1 MLFDALTETGPFDR
15 FWDLRREF
23 DRLFDE
29 VAPYGGRSGR
39 TFAPAFEAEET
50 EGGVTLRMD
59 VPGVPPEALNV
70 SVNGRMLSVEGERA
84 VPDRDEKGTLHRN
97 ERAFGRFSRSV
108 QLPDQYDVEAVEAKH
123 ENGILTIHIPKSAAA
138 KPRAIKIEAH

>member
-29 VAPYGGRSGR
+29 VAPYGERSGR
-39 TFAPAFEAEET
+39 TFAPAFEADET
-50 EGGVTLRMD
+50 ENGVTLRID
-59 VPGVPPEALNV
+59 VPGVPPEALSI
-70 SVNGRMLSVEGERA
+70 SVNGRMLSVEGERTL
-84 VPDRDEKGTLHRN
+84 PERGDKGTLHRN

-108 QLPDQYDVEAVEAKH
+108 HLPDQYDVDAIEAKH

-138 KPRAIKIEAH
+138 KPRAIKIETH